1 MNKLSLNIYK
11 AFGLKK
17 DQPYNVYLHSPKEQD
32 SIKES
37 QPNEPEGEQAEL
49 AAYGAGVAYG
59 KEDEYGLY
67 DEYPAP
73 TRNQT
78 SSPMEAILAAAKH
91 VNSTGSWATIHHPLG
106 GESTLYKVGDKIY
119 IKHIVHVDVENK
131 KYNNISDNFIRD
143 NNQRMP
149 SDKRL
154 YHLAERDNAA
164 LARLQNYVDLNNS
177 HSSNLSPDMQ
187 PHFPEIHVDTK
198 DLNALSPESHTT
210 EEARNQARS
219 VYPDLYEA

>member
-106 GESTLYKVGDKIY
+106 GESTL
-119 IKHIVHVDVENK
+119 
-131 KYNNISDNFIRD
+131 
-143 NNQRMP
+143 
-149 SDKRL
+149 
-154 YHLAERDNAA
+154 
-164 LARLQNYVDLNNS
+164 
-177 HSSNLSPDMQ
+177 
-187 PHFPEIHVDTK
+187 
-198 DLNALSPESHTT
+198 
-210 EEARNQARS
+210 
-219 VYPDLYEA
+219 